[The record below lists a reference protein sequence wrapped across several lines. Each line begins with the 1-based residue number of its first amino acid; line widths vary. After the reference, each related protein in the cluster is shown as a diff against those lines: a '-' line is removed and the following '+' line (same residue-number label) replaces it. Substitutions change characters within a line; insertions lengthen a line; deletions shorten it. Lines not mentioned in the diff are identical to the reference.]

1 MMMTRSLDDIED
13 YELKARLSIPID
25 HPHREEVRSL
35 LTAQVNDELY
45 DYANR
50 RTVQGAGRS

>member
-1 MMMTRSLDDIED
+1 MTTRSLDDIED

-35 LTAQVNDELY
+35 LTAQVNDELD
-45 DYANR
+45 DYANTRTNR
-50 RTVQGAGRS
+50 RADKS